1 MANFMTDAAE
11 VAFREAIQAIE
22 KASSAEV
29 VIAVRPRS
37 RRLLGPNL
45 AAGAAAMAAV
55 LAFMLF
61 SEDTEFE
68 LWSIAVVPLL
78 AALAGGLVVEAVAPL
93 ERALVPARVSGAI
106 VRDAARAAFYE
117 LGVHRTKGRTGVL
130 VFVAVRERRV
140 VLVGDLAI
148 VERFGDAGLA
158 RQAGAL
164 VAELPAGG
172 AAVARALAAL
182 ADEYGA
188 ALPRAPDDV
197 NELADLVSVRR
208 PMRRRRGSVR

>member
-1 MANFMTDAAE
+1 MTEAA
-11 VAFREAIQAIE
+11 AAALRDAIQAIE
-22 KASSAEV
+22 RLSSAEV
-29 VIAVRPRS
+29 VIAVRPRA
-37 RRLLGPNL
+37 RRLLVPNI
-45 AAGAAAMAAV
+45 AAGAVVMAAA

-78 AALAGGLVVEAVAPL
+78 AALAGGLLVEAIAPL
-93 ERALVPARVSGAI
+93 ERALVPARVRDTI

-130 VFVAVRERRV
+130 VFVAMRERRV
-140 VLVGDLAI
+140 MLVGDLAI

-158 RQAGAL
+158 RHAGAL
-164 VAELPAGG
+164 AVELPAGG
-172 AAVARALAAL
+172 EAFARALAGL

-188 ALPRAPDDV
+188 ALPRAADDV
-197 NELADLVSVRR
+197 NELADVVHVRR
-208 PMRRRRGSVR
+208 PTRRRRGSVR